1 MAVNCFQQQQNMK
14 KYFSLVLFAHSIFA
28 LPFALIGF
36 FLGIITTEAPFQ
48 WHLFIL
54 VLLCMVFARNAAM
67 AFNRYLD
74 RNIDAKNPRTEMRDI
89 PAGKISANE
98 ALIFVIVNCIL
109 FVTTTA
115 FINSLCFYLSPI
127 ALFVVLFYSYTKRFT
142 ALCHMVLGLGLALA
156 PIGAY
161 IAVTGH
167 FNIVPVMYSF
177 AVLFWVSGF
186 DIIYALQDEG
196 FDREEKL
203 HSIPAAL
210 GITNA
215 LRLSVVLHILSA
227 LCVIVPLFYISFG
240 WPYYL
245 GIAIFCAAL
254 IYQHLLVKPNDIS
267 KVNKAFATTNGYA
280 SVLFAICFLADAF
293 LRTNF

>member
-1 MAVNCFQQQQNMK
+1 MK

-36 FLGIITTEAPFQ
+36 FLGVTNSKNPFN
-48 WHLFIL
+48 WFLFVL

-74 RNIDAKNPRTEMRDI
+74 RKIDAKNPRTVTRDI
-89 PAGKISANE
+89 PAGKISASS
-98 ALIFVIVNCIL
+98 ALTFVIINCIL
-109 FVTTTA
+109 FIVATA
-115 FINSLCFYLSPI
+115 FINPLCLYLSPVAI
-127 ALFVVLFYSYTKRFT
+127 FVVLFYSYTKRFT
-142 ALCHMVLGLGLALA
+142 ALCHLVLGLGLALA

-161 IAVTGH
+161 IAVTGV
-167 FNIVPVMYSF
+167 FNIVPLFYSF

-186 DIIYALQDEG
+186 DIIYALQDEK
-196 FDREEKL
+196 FDREHQL

-210 GITNA
+210 GIKNA

-227 LCVIVPLFYISFG
+227 SCVILPLFFAEFSWVYYI
-240 WPYYL
+240 
-245 GIAIFCAAL
+245 GILFFCSML

-267 KVNKAFATTNGYA
+267 KVDRAFATTNGYA
-280 SVLFAICFLADAF
+280 SVIFAACFLIDTY
-293 LRTNF
+293 LRTK